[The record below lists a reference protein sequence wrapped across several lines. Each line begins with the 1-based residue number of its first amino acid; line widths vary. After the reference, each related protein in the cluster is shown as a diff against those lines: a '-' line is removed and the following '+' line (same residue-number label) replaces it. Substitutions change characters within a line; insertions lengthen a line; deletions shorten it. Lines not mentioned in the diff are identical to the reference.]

1 MVWPLL
7 PYEGKLIVVENPS
20 PRRSGGDDA
29 STRPEGK
36 PENIEIVIDHRG
48 ITSRSRWTAPWGF
61 AVLVTMSILASGALT
76 SYLPWFAGAAILVLT
91 LWLGLLELHVGRPRV

>member
-1 MVWPLL
+1 MSDHKRARSKP
-7 PYEGKLIVVENPS
+7 PAADDS
-20 PRRSGGDDA
+20 P
-29 STRPEGK
+29 GK

-61 AVLVTMSILASGALT
+61 AVLVTMSILASGALK

>member
-48 ITSRSRWTAPWGF
+48 ITSRSRWTAPKRPRPGRAGRGIWKQPDPKMVTAILTFLG
-61 AVLVTMSILASGALT
+61 AVLGVVKEVI
-76 SYLPWFAGAAILVLT
+76 AAI
-91 LWLGLLELHVGRPRV
+91 RK